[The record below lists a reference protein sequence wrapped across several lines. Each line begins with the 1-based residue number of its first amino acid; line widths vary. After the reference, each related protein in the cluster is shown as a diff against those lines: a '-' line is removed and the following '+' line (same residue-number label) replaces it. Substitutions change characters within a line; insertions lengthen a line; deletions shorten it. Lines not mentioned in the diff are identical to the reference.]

1 MSINKRLTVVDYS
14 NHLFYSTDPVALG
27 HKLIALFNRQQLSIV
42 EIAACGIHD
51 KFTHETFLTTDGYG
65 NTLLE
70 IILRQRDGVDFI
82 VHLPGVMDKLSP
94 QLLLRKHNDHC
105 PLMLIVLGLNAKHD
119 CYPDLA
125 ARITSVDRDLL
136 LFFARYPHAFA
147 FAMRHKDIF
156 ENIQA
161 DVIDNLTTNDFN
173 DHTYLEQLVA
183 NVPIDRARPSLSP
196 ASVG

>member
-1 MSINKRLTVVDYS
+1 M
-14 NHLFYSTDPVALG
+14 
-27 HKLIALFNRQQLSIV
+27 
-42 EIAACGIHD
+42 
-51 KFTHETFLTTDGYG
+51 
-65 NTLLE
+65 
-70 IILRQRDGVDFI
+70 
-82 VHLPGVMDKLSP
+82 
-94 QLLLRKHNDHC
+94 LRKHNDHC

-119 CYPDLA
+119 CYLDLA

-147 FAMRHKDIF
+147 FAMRHKNIF
-156 ENIQA
+156 DNIQA

-183 NVPIDRARPSLSP
+183 NVPIDRARPLLST